1 MCTPLENGA
10 FGAHTSAERSCPGAA
25 LTLASGRGALAAHHL
40 SRARVL
46 VTQPRE
52 QYCTLGLVVLG
63 GISSSSALTRAPSSL
78 LTGPGSLLAVQ
89 PISSGQKL
97 HSRALFPSRLC
108 SQSCPV
114 HSCPPA
120 GSRPGP
126 PSPGSLH
133 TSRSVGTVPAVR
145 GCRLQQPWQRSDHS
159 GATGDKYKSRRA
171 AFCSAGPKMPG
182 TVASEHITLCNRH
195 KFFQRSST
203 AGIYRAESN
212 F

>member
-1 MCTPLENGA
+1 MW
-10 FGAHTSAERSCPGAA
+10 ERSAGCLPPLPGQ
-25 LTLASGRGALAAHHL
+25 GAGYTTAGA
-40 SRARVL
+40 VL
-46 VTQPRE
+46 HTGT
-52 QYCTLGLVVLG
+52 CSLG
-63 GISSSSALTRAPSSL
+63 GISSSPALTRAPSSL
-78 LTGPGSLLAVQ
+78 LTGPESLLAVQ
-89 PISSGQKL
+89 PISSGQEL
-97 HSRALFPSRLC
+97 HSRALFPSRLF

-133 TSRSVGTVPAVR
+133 TSRTVGTVPAVR

-159 GATGDKYKSRRA
+159 GATGEKYKPRRA

-195 KFFQRSST
+195 KFFQRSSN
-203 AGIYRAESN
+203 SWHL
-212 F
+212 